1 MPKMPTPKLPKS
13 LSEIAR
19 LAGEDVAFSLA
30 LACGGRRV
38 YVPNKIEGST
48 LERLLGVEMARK
60 LARHMPGCSIPVPVA
75 REAVTLWLYDQGL
88 SVSQIADRLRCNQ
101 RTISSHVARHG
112 KKIGQNKLSLN
123 KDVENA

>member
-38 YVPNKIEGST
+38 YVPNRIEGST
-48 LERLLGVEMARK
+48 LEKLLGVEMARK

-75 REAVTLWLYDQGL
+75 REAVALWLYDQGL

-112 KKIGQNKLSLN
+112 KKIGQSKFSLN
-123 KDVENA
+123 KDVESA